1 MAEQRK
7 QVLVAQQQAILDY
20 LDALLR
26 ELPEEYPDEEAVTPA
41 APAPVKVA
49 AEAPP
54 PVVARVEA
62 EPIAKPAP
70 VQVREREEIQE
81 WDPQALAAAAPPEP
95 EPAPRPRVAE
105 VPAWAEP
112 DFQALLFEV
121 EGLKLAVPLV
131 KLHSV
136 VEWTDQVTPVP
147 GQPQWCHGLLRYRER
162 NVRVVDTARLVLPE
176 DKRRGEEPRHILVVG
191 DGSWALSCSS
201 IGNVIKLAPN
211 EVKWRSA
218 SGQRPWL
225 AGTVLHHLC
234 ALLETEAFAQ
244 MLANKERLAARA
256 ISRPRRPLS

>member
-1 MAEQRK
+1 MRWSKRRPLMAEQRK

-41 APAPVKVA
+41 APASAPAPAPVKVA

-131 KLHSV
+131 K
-136 VEWTDQVTPVP
+136 
-147 GQPQWCHGLLRYRER
+147 
-162 NVRVVDTARLVLPE
+162 
-176 DKRRGEEPRHILVVG
+176 
-191 DGSWALSCSS
+191 
-201 IGNVIKLAPN
+201 
-211 EVKWRSA
+211 
-218 SGQRPWL
+218 
-225 AGTVLHHLC
+225 
-234 ALLETEAFAQ
+234 
-244 MLANKERLAARA
+244 
-256 ISRPRRPLS
+256 